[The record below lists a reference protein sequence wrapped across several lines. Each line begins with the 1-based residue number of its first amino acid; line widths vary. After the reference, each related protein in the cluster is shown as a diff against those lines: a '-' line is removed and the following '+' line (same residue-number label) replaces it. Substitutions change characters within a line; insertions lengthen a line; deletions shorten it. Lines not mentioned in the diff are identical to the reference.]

1 MAGLMAR
8 ALLLLPLAACSYSLH
23 DDIHGLRAEVVEI
36 QKQIPPDAPL
46 WIAEGPNAF
55 PPFLEDVSPRVPEF
69 LYLHLVRKLHEMDPR
84 QPDALSQGAFDLEDA
99 RKDPAKY
106 RGRFWR
112 IGGLIGE
119 LHAEEI
125 SDPKIPFKLVH
136 AGVFFDGGLRPVLFH
151 VVQKPDVL
159 ILREDTVETTALFL
173 KHVEYTARSGRK
185 VNAPLFLGRSLRRT
199 L

>member
-1 MAGLMAR
+1 MLR
-8 ALLLLPLAACSYSLH
+8 ALLLLPLGACSYSLH
-23 DDIHGLRAEVVEI
+23 DDMAGLRAEVVEI
-36 QKQIPPDAPL
+36 ERQIPPDAPL
-46 WIAEGPNAF
+46 WISDGPNAF
-55 PPFLEDVSPRVPEF
+55 SSFLEDGSPRVPEF

-84 QPDALSQGAFDLEDA
+84 APETMSQGGFDLEDA
-99 RKDPAKY
+99 RREPGKY
-106 RGRFWR
+106 RGRFWKV
-112 IGGLIGE
+112 GGLIGE

-159 ILREDTVETTALFL
+159 VLREDTVETTALFL
-173 KHVEYTARSGRK
+173 KHVEYVARSGRK
-185 VNAPLFLGRSLRRT
+185 VHAPLFIGRSLRRT

>member
-1 MAGLMAR
+1 MLR
-8 ALLLLPLAACSYSLH
+8 ALLLLPLGACSYSLQ
-23 DDIHGLRAEVVEI
+23 DDIEGLRAEVVEI
-36 QKQIPPDAPL
+36 EKKIPPDAPL
-46 WIAEGPNAF
+46 WIAEGPDAF
-55 PPFLEDVSPRVPEF
+55 PQYLEDGNPRVPEF

-84 QPDALSQGAFDLEDA
+84 GPETQSRGAFDLDDA
-99 RKDPAKY
+99 RREPSKY

-136 AGVFFDGGLRPVLFH
+136 AGVFFDGALRPVLFH

-159 ILREDTVETTALFL
+159 VLREDTVETTALFL

-185 VNAPLFLGRSLRRT
+185 VHAPLFIGRSLRRT